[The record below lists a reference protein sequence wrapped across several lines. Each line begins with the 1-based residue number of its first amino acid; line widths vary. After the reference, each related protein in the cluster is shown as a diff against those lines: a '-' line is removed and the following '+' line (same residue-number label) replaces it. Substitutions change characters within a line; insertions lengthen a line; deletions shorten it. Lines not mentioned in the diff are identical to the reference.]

1 LRLKISKRKRDARDQ
16 KTSHRDLRHRIK
28 NKSKTCRTFS
38 EEGSCNK
45 YGGEHSN
52 QERLREVGGEFIY
65 LRDKTCTVETLDVEE
80 HFSKDRD
87 VVKVK
92 FIGKEGGSHIF
103 KLVVTAAWQ
112 SNQMR
117 SFHTIRGVD
126 LEVES
131 RIRRPSTLK
140 GDSFCTGGN
149 LSRDSRSLGKSGSM
163 SGGSSGRPGKADE
176 IDGRERNGW
185 WNKHFVK
192 QRDKKENWSLRVEGN
207 PVKKEDQQPSAPS
220 TTKEILT
227 TGKAPQLFSNLLEPG
242 HHGKSSNIPENLQRD
257 AHSSH
262 YFNLPDAVQSTVSD
276 SSVESF
282 LKGVRSQ
289 VEMKEE
295 KVEIEEV
302 VNVKKEKKDD
312 EHKIEGVKAAG
323 VLKV

>member
-1 LRLKISKRKRDARDQ
+1 MERGFDRSQTRSDRSLRNGAESRRKSTESGTGYERGEKRIWERASTPNDFHSKKTRDSEPVGEFEVGIRDAIPEGDLRLKISKRKRDVRDQ

-28 NKSKTCRTFS
+28 NKSKKCRTFS

-140 GDSFCTGGN
+140 GESSFTGSY
-149 LSRDSRSLGKSGSM
+149 LSKAELGLP
-163 SGGSSGRPGKADE
+163 RLVPEDE
-176 IDGRERNGW
+176 
-185 WNKHFVK
+185 
-192 QRDKKENWSLRVEGN
+192 
-207 PVKKEDQQPSAPS
+207 APS
-220 TTKEILT
+220 TTRETFT
-227 TGKAPQLFSNLLEPG
+227 TG
-242 HHGKSSNIPENLQRD
+242 
-257 AHSSH
+257 
-262 YFNLPDAVQSTVSD
+262 
-276 SSVESF
+276 
-282 LKGVRSQ
+282 
-289 VEMKEE
+289 
-295 KVEIEEV
+295 EI
-302 VNVKKEKKDD
+302 
-312 EHKIEGVKAAG
+312 
-323 VLKV
+323 VLYT